1 MHRGK
6 PIDQGDRS
14 MISISHGLVTGTD
27 SAWVYPESVPA
38 TTFVFRV
45 RHYCILQSLDF
56 FSREAGIS
64 GNQFGGKSVALHP
77 LSGLNHI
84 LVNGSFLHYNDIL
97 FPTERFLTLLC
108 RARLCLFINPIN
120 TLYARHLIKVLGI
133 VRDNS

>member
-1 MHRGK
+1 MVKRRNVYTRGQERCVK
-6 PIDQGDRS
+6 WTFQSFVFILPLLCYHKR
-14 MISISHGLVTGTD
+14 
-27 SAWVYPESVPA
+27 
-38 TTFVFRV
+38 FVFRV

-77 LSGLNHI
+77 LSGLYHI